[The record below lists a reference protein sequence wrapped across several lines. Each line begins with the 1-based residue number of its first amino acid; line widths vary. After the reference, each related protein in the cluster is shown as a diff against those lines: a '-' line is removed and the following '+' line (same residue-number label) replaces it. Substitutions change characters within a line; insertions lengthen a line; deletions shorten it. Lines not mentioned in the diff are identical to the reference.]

1 MYCSRRLG
9 AGCVDGIS
17 SRCTADR
24 IVAEKVLGAYPSFY
38 KRLLLSKNRLECA
51 APKRLT
57 VSIKLKISTTNRHFG
72 EGQLCA
78 IYQEKSHEN
87 QEKFLYPSIPYTF
100 SRSLRAAATRASTAA
115 LLSASSCSSFSII
128 FFSCSVDIA
137 EASIHGKSDSSG
149 RFITNQ
155 LI

>member
-1 MYCSRRLG
+1 MP
-9 AGCVDGIS
+9 
-17 SRCTADR
+17 RCTPDR
-24 IVAEKVLGAYPSFY
+24 IIAEKVLGAYPSFY
-38 KRLLLSKNRLECA
+38 KPSLLAKNRLKCA
-51 APKRLT
+51 AAKRST
-57 VSIKLKISTTNRHFG
+57 VSIKLKISTTNGYFG
-72 EGQLCA
+72 GGATVCHVN
-78 IYQEKSHEN
+78 QEKCHEN

-115 LLSASSCSSFSII
+115 LLSASSCSSFSFI

-137 EASIHGKSDSSG
+137 EASIHGKSDASG